1 MERCVSLLVSN
12 DAGASGR
19 AISESCGQIPYTLRI
34 PLCSRHQKGMT
45 ELSGE
50 EFDLLVI
57 GGGIT
62 GCGVARDAAM
72 RGLRVALV
80 ERDDFASGT
89 SGRSS
94 RLVHGGIRYLE
105 HGQLHLVYES
115 IRERETLLRIAPH
128 LVKPLAFTWPVY
140 RGARIGKL
148 RLSAGLLAYHLM
160 AGRRSR
166 RHATL
171 DLRGVLEREP
181 CLKNVGL
188 TGGAVYYDACTD
200 DARLTIANAIA
211 AQQNGA
217 TVVSHARATEILQ
230 ERGRAVGAVVK
241 SQHSD
246 ETHHLRARLIV
257 NATGVWDNE
266 FTTDKRARRHRGS
279 KGVHIS
285 VPRDRVGNR
294 DALTLIS
301 PVDGR
306 VMFCLPAG
314 PQAII
319 GTTDTWTEESPET
332 AHASVSDVEYL
343 LRSANA
349 YFPHARLTR
358 DDVVSAWA
366 GIRPLASQ
374 TATNPSA
381 VSREHT
387 IVTDGSGVVNVMGGK
402 LTTYRSMAAEIVDR
416 VQQALGQEPKAA
428 PTDSVEL
435 PGAER
440 VTAITR
446 LQREDVKLLE
456 PLVPDLPYTGAHLVY
471 GVTMELARSLSD
483 LLIRRVHLAFETR
496 DHGLSVATRAAD
508 IVAPLLGWDDQTKSA
523 RVREFRQDIE
533 RMFAIG

>member
-1 MERCVSLLVSN
+1 M
-12 DAGASGR
+12 A
-19 AISESCGQIPYTLRI
+19 
-34 PLCSRHQKGMT
+34 
-45 ELSGE
+45 ELFADK
-50 EFDLLVI
+50 FDLLVI

-105 HGQLHLVYES
+105 HGQLHLVHES

-140 RGARIGKL
+140 RGARVGKL
-148 RLSAGLLAYHLM
+148 RLSVGLLAYHLM

-171 DLRGVLEREP
+171 DIRGILEREP
-181 CLKNVGL
+181 CLESVGL
-188 TGGAVYYDACTD
+188 TGGAVYYDASTD
-200 DARLTIANAIA
+200 DARLTVANAVA

-217 TVVSHARATEILQ
+217 TVVSHARVTEILR
-230 ERGRAVGAVVK
+230 EGGKAGGAVVR
-241 SQHSD
+241 SQYSD
-246 ETHHLRARLIV
+246 ETHHVRARLIV
-257 NATGVWDNE
+257 NATGVWDNQ
-266 FTTDKRARRHRGS
+266 FTTEKPARRHRGS
-279 KGVHIS
+279 KGAHIS

-332 AHASVSDVEYL
+332 AHPSETDVEYL

-349 YFPHARLTR
+349 YFPRAKLTR

-366 GIRPLASQ
+366 GIRPLA
-374 TATNPSA
+374 TRAGTNPSA
-381 VSREHT
+381 VSREHS
-387 IVTDGSGVVNVMGGK
+387 IVSDGSGVLSVTGGK

-416 VQQALGQEPKAA
+416 VQESLRQKPNPA

-435 PGAER
+435 PGSER
-440 VTAITR
+440 VAEIAR
-446 LQREDVKLLE
+446 LQREDRNLLE
-456 PLVPDLPYTGAHLVY
+456 PLVPELPYTGAHLVY
-471 GVTMELARSLSD
+471 GVTNEMARGLSD

-496 DHGLSVATRAAD
+496 DHGLGIAARAAD
-508 IVAPLLGWDDQTKSA
+508 IVAPLLAWDDQTKSA

-533 RMFAIG
+533 RMFTIG

>member
-1 MERCVSLLVSN
+1 
-12 DAGASGR
+12 
-19 AISESCGQIPYTLRI
+19 
-34 PLCSRHQKGMT
+34 MT

-50 EFDLLVI
+50 KFDLLVI

-72 RGLRVALV
+72 RGLKVALV

-94 RLVHGGIRYLE
+94 RLVHGGLRYLE

-140 RGARIGKL
+140 RGARVGKL

-171 DLRGVLEREP
+171 DVRGILEREP
-181 CLKNVGL
+181 SLESDGL

-200 DARLTIANAIA
+200 DARLTVSNAVA

-217 TVVSHARATEILQ
+217 TVVSHARVTDILV
-230 ERGRAVGAVVK
+230 ERGRAVGAVVR

-246 ETHHLRARLIV
+246 ETLHVRARLIV
-257 NATGVWDNE
+257 NATGVWDNK
-266 FTTDKRARRHRGS
+266 FTVDKGPRRHRGS

-285 VPRDRVGNR
+285 VSRDRVGNR
-294 DALTLIS
+294 DAITLVS

-314 PQAII
+314 PLAII
-319 GTTDTWTEESPET
+319 GTTDTWTDEFPET
-332 AHASVSDVEYL
+332 THASTGDVEYL

-349 YFPHARLTR
+349 YFPRAQLLRE
-358 DDVVSAWA
+358 DIVSAWA

-374 TATNPSA
+374 TAANPSA

-387 IVTDGSGVVNVMGGK
+387 IVTDGSGVVNVSGGK

-416 VQQALGQEPKAA
+416 IQQSLGQKPEHA

-440 VTAITR
+440 VAEITR

-456 PLVPDLPYTGAHLVY
+456 PLVPELPYTGAHLVY
-471 GVTMELARSLSD
+471 GVTQEMARGLSD

-496 DHGLSVATRAAD
+496 DHGLGVAARAAD
-508 IVAPLLGWDDQTKSA
+508 VVAPLLGWDEQTKSA